1 MAQGRSLMAGCQEV
15 GTLRQH
21 AATTPERV
29 LLIDDDADVADVVL
43 AILSDDGYSVGVLM
57 DVSHESILAA
67 VGRQEPDCI
76 LLDGSS
82 GPEYG
87 SSWAEAAYLA
97 ARDRPIP
104 TIMFSAHAGD
114 VREARHEQS
123 DRARAAEFAAIL
135 QKPFTLDELLTAV
148 ATACGKS
155 EPFNPSAEGDRAR
168 TVALARRLR
177 QLGATD
183 IRTSDRREWATFRPK
198 DLDVIRQ
205 IYWWQRMGVY
215 LLGTYEEEGTLR
227 RIGQFFELEA
237 ALAAAFAT
245 YPAQSHK

>member
-1 MAQGRSLMAGCQEV
+1 MAGCQEV

-21 AATTPERV
+21 AGTTPHRV
-29 LLIDDDADVADVVL
+29 LLVDDDADVADVVL
-43 AILSDDGYSVGVLM
+43 AILSDDGYSVGVLV

-76 LLDGSS
+76 LLDGSV

-87 SSWAEAAYLA
+87 SSWAEAAHLA
-97 ARDRPIP
+97 ARERPIP

-114 VREARHEQS
+114 VREARQEQS

-135 QKPFTLDELLTAV
+135 QKPFALDDLLTAV

-155 EPFNPSAEGDRAR
+155 EPFNQSAEGDRER

-177 QLGATD
+177 QLGASD

-198 DLDVIRQ
+198 DVDAIRQ
-205 IYWWQRMGVY
+205 IYWWQRMGAY

-237 ALAAAFAT
+237 ALAAAIPT
-245 YPAQSHK
+245 YPAQLHD